1 MEHSS
6 RHLRFKLQSLGR
18 RLDDL
23 EEATKH
29 LQKAED
35 EVLDLQDKIIQAEGS
50 NSSMLAEVEALRKR
64 VLKIEGKDEEVKKA
78 EDLCRLI
85 KEKLE
90 NEENITRELKL
101 EIEQLQK
108 RMGELEKLEEAF
120 NKSKSDCTQLSLSL
134 NEEKNMSKKLSSELE
149 VLKTRV
155 KELESSEGKL
165 DKAEQFLTG
174 ELEKIKSLS
183 LSFANEK
190 KQLIEREKQ
199 NEKLIL
205 ELKEQIELKGKM
217 TGEQSR
223 NESNALERSPDQH
236 EEHNKFRIEDS
247 LTSKPLQRVG
257 FDYIKQSEIQ
267 TSSNNENEKNKYQED
282 NKIKELNQEIEKLK
296 NQLKH
301 YEGLEQE
308 LKQLKEKHCELQES
322 YVSELNKNKLVTEE
336 LQTLQRQNNQYKEIE
351 NGILES
357 EDFISRSRVKN
368 ERKSKVASTE
378 PPISKYTSQ
387 DLSTQPLRND
397 RYRHS
402 EVLKR
407 QLSNSSSGS
416 RRTARST
423 PLLDTT
429 GNLKK
434 EEKVV
439 LSYVSSSKDF
449 SMVHNDTKKSKDQPS
464 VLSRYPPA
472 VQEQA
477 PQKSWKASTSKQ
489 SDRSMR
495 FFGEDYSVK
504 AYKKETTL
512 ENEVEKGTSGEKSE
526 NTVHIEEMVST
537 EDSLSNSPLHPD
549 LSNLSPRLSNIQ
561 GNTDMTVGSKLQM
574 NSDVEIKSSSRDR
587 HSRYGGI
594 LGREDNVTDV
604 FAEQNTKATVFNHEE
619 SDPQIS
625 QTSST
630 HKSYYSRDKT
640 RGRASKPQIPE
651 KPHILE
657 ATDHRD
663 SERRTRLSGLH
674 TKRQSSS
681 REKVLNLDTTRHSSF
696 ERHSYSSNKEA
707 GNLRK
712 ISSDGADSTETNSH
726 ISVSPRSCS
735 PREALQSTMVI
746 KPIIIERDVKEV
758 MSDYRARSS
767 SDVNRTPTK
776 VSSIKIYPSETS
788 SRTNTDEI
796 IRERHTSTSNIRLSA
811 NDQPLL
817 KNNISIPLEIS
828 LNKDDLILKVADKDA
843 ALNHREVS
851 KNLDQ
856 INKDKVKENDL
867 SIETVTWKSHD
878 IGETNHFDIKSVT
891 NKSSWRKGG
900 FGSTEELDR
909 LGNEKDDMDSKSR
922 RKSCFDGE
930 NSSRARSSDL
940 YSRSKVSS
948 INSYSPTP
956 EFISK
961 RSQSSLSATEIIA
974 RRNSPSMAVTSGKA
988 SWHRS
993 SFEVDDNFNSRRKYS
1008 SDNLY
1013 RTDSAGWKQ
1022 NTSTNQRHQKSMVEE
1037 RIRQLEH

>member
-6 RHLRFKLQSLGR
+6 RHLRFKLQSLSR

-23 EEATKH
+23 EEATRN

-50 NSSMLAEVEALRKR
+50 NSSMLADVEALRKR

-155 KELESSEGKL
+155 KELESSESKL
-165 DKAEQFLTG
+165 DKAEQFLTS

-190 KQLIEREKQ
+190 KLFLEREKQ

-205 ELKEQIELKGKM
+205 ELKEQLELKGKI

-236 EEHNKFRIEDS
+236 VDHNKLRIKNS
-247 LTSKPLQRVG
+247 LTSKSLQRVG
-257 FDYIKQSEIQ
+257 LDYIMQSEIQ

-308 LKQLKEKHCELQES
+308 LKQLKEKHCELQET
-322 YVSELNKNKLVTEE
+322 YISEQNKNKLVNKE
-336 LQTLQRQNNQYKEIE
+336 LQTSQRQIGQYKEIE
-351 NGILES
+351 NGTLES
-357 EDFISRSRVKN
+357 EALIPRSRIKD
-368 ERKSKVASTE
+368 ERTRGKVASTDS
-378 PPISKYTSQ
+378 PISKYTSQ
-387 DLSTQPLRND
+387 DSSPQQMRNERVRQSD
-397 RYRHS
+397 I
-402 EVLKR
+402 KR
-407 QLSNSSSGS
+407 QLSNSSSNS
-416 RRTARST
+416 RKSRST
-423 PLLDTT
+423 LIDTT

-434 EEKVV
+434 EDKLVP
-439 LSYVSSSKDF
+439 SNFSTGKDF
-449 SMVHNDTKKSKDQPS
+449 SIVHNDTKKSKDQPS

-477 PQKSWKASTSKQ
+477 PQKSWKGSASKPT
-489 SDRSMR
+489 DRSMR

-504 AYKKETTL
+504 AYPKKEISL
-512 ENEVEKGTSGEKSE
+512 ESEVEKVTTCDTSE
-526 NTVHIEEMVST
+526 NSMLTLAVHPEMHNLRAELDNAQENLDMVV
-537 EDSLSNSPLHPD
+537 ESN
-549 LSNLSPRLSNIQ
+549 
-561 GNTDMTVGSKLQM
+561 LQM
-574 NSDVEIKSSSRDR
+574 NARDVEKTSSNDR
-587 HSRYGGI
+587 QSKYGGV
-594 LGREDNVTDV
+594 LEREDSVINVV
-604 FAEQNTKATVFNHEE
+604 EQNPRAISNHEE
-619 SDPQIS
+619 IDPQTS
-625 QTSST
+625 QTSSA
-630 HKSYYSRDKT
+630 HRSYYSRDKT
-640 RGRASKPQIPE
+640 RARASKPQIPE

-657 ATDHRD
+657 MPDHKD
-663 SERRTRLSGLH
+663 PEKRTRLLGLH

-681 REKVLNLDTTRHSSF
+681 QEKMFSLDKYSSF
-696 ERHSYSSNKEA
+696 ENHSSSSEKET
-707 GNLRK
+707 GRSRK
-712 ISSDGADSTETNSH
+712 MSSDSLENTETNSH
-726 ISVSPRSCS
+726 AAVPPRSCS
-735 PREALQSTMVI
+735 PREALQSTVVI
-746 KPIIIERDVKEV
+746 KPIIIERDVKEI
-758 MSDYRARSS
+758 MSDYRARSG
-767 SDVNRTPTK
+767 SDVNRTSNK

-788 SRTNTDEI
+788 SRKNTDEI
-796 IRERHTSTSNIRLSA
+796 TKERHTSTSNIRLSA

-817 KNNISIPLEIS
+817 KNSISIPLEIS
-828 LNKDDLILKVADKDA
+828 LNKDDLILKVADKDM

-856 INKDKVKENDL
+856 SYKKEKFKEKDV
-867 SIETVTWKSHD
+867 SIDNFTWKSHE
-878 IGETNHFDIKSVT
+878 IGGANHFDSKRVT

-909 LGNEKDDMDSKSR
+909 LGNEIDDMDSKTR
-922 RKSCFDGE
+922 RKSCFDE
-930 NSSRARSSDL
+930 QNPSRSRASEL
-940 YSRSKVSS
+940 YSRNKSSS
-948 INSYSPTP
+948 INSHTTTP

-961 RSQSSLSATEIIA
+961 RSQSSLSAAEILT
-974 RRNSPSMAVTSGKA
+974 RRNSPNVSVTTRQA
-988 SWHRS
+988 SWTRS
-993 SFEVDDNFNSRRKYS
+993 NFEDDNFNSRRKYS
-1008 SDNLY
+1008 SEKMY
-1013 RTDSAGWKQ
+1013 RSDSTGWKQ
-1022 NTSTNQRHQKSMVEE
+1022 SANTNQRHQRSMVEE

>member
-6 RHLRFKLQSLGR
+6 RHLRFKLQSLSR

-23 EEATKH
+23 EEATKN

-90 NEENITRELKL
+90 NEENITRELRL

-108 RMGELEKLEEAF
+108 RMSELEKLEETF
-120 NKSKSDCTQLSLSL
+120 NRSKSDCTQLSLSL

-149 VLKTRV
+149 TLKTRV

-165 DKAEQFLTG
+165 DKAEQFLTS
-174 ELEKIKSLS
+174 ELEKIKCLS

-190 KQLIEREKQ
+190 KLLLEREKQ
-199 NEKLIL
+199 NEKIIL
-205 ELKEQIELKGKM
+205 ELKEQLELKGKI

-223 NESNALERSPDQH
+223 NESNVLERSPDH
-236 EEHNKFRIEDS
+236 HVEHNKFRIEDS
-247 LTSKPLQRVG
+247 LTSKSLQRVG

-322 YVSELNKNKLVTEE
+322 YISEQNKNKLVTEE
-336 LQTLQRQNNQYKEIE
+336 LQALQRQTSQYKEIE
-351 NGILES
+351 NGTLES
-357 EDFISRSRVKN
+357 EDLISRNRIKN
-368 ERKSKVASTE
+368 ERKSKVLSTE

-387 DLSTQPLRND
+387 DLSSQLRNE
-397 RYRHS
+397 RLRNS
-402 EVLKR
+402 EVPKR
-407 QLSNSSSGS
+407 PLSNSSTNRKTS
-416 RRTARST
+416 RST
-423 PLLDTT
+423 LIETT
-429 GNLKK
+429 GNLKR

-439 LSYVSSSKDF
+439 LPYFSSGKDF
-449 SMVHNDTKKSKDQPS
+449 SIGHNDVKKSKDQPS

-477 PQKSWKASTSKQ
+477 PHKSWKGSTSKQ
-489 SDRSMR
+489 TDRTMR

-504 AYKKETTL
+504 ASSKKETL
-512 ENEVEKGTSGEKSE
+512 LDSEEVEKRTSCDTSENIATEETVPTENSLLTSELSNHNPELNTQANNDLVFESKLEMNAGDVEKS
-526 NTVHIEEMVST
+526 SCY
-537 EDSLSNSPLHPD
+537 D
-549 LSNLSPRLSNIQ
+549 RL
-561 GNTDMTVGSKLQM
+561 
-574 NSDVEIKSSSRDR
+574 
-587 HSRYGGI
+587 SRYGGI
-594 LGREDNVTDV
+594 LGREDGVASVSSDINPKS
-604 FAEQNTKATVFNHEE
+604 AISNHEDTDLQM
-619 SDPQIS
+619 SQI
-625 QTSST
+625 SST
-630 HKSYYSRDKT
+630 HRSYYSRDKT
-640 RGRASKPQIPE
+640 KGRASKPQIPE

-657 ATDHRD
+657 TSEHRD
-663 SERRTRLSGLH
+663 PERRTRLSGFQS
-674 TKRQSSS
+674 KRQSNS
-681 REKVLNLDTTRHSSF
+681 RDKNLSLDNTRHSSF
-696 ERHSYSSNKEA
+696 ENHSYSSQKET
-707 GNLRK
+707 GRSRK
-712 ISSDGADSTETNSH
+712 MSYDGLDNTETNSQLAMP
-726 ISVSPRSCS
+726 PRSCS
-735 PREALQSTMVI
+735 PREALQSTVVI
-746 KPIIIERDVKEV
+746 KPIIIERDVKEI

-767 SDVNRTPTK
+767 SDVNRTPNK
-776 VSSIKIYPSETS
+776 VSSIKIFPSEATS

-796 IRERHTSTSNIRLSA
+796 TRERHTSTSNIRLSA

-828 LNKDDLILKVADKDA
+828 LNKDDLILKVADKDID
-843 ALNHREVS
+843 LNHREVS
-851 KNLDQ
+851 KTLDQ
-856 INKDKVKENDL
+856 SHRKEYIKENDR

-878 IGETNHFDIKSVT
+878 IGGTNHFDSKHVT

-900 FGSTEELDR
+900 FGSIEELDR
-909 LGNEKDDMDSKSR
+909 LSNEKDDMDPKTR
-922 RKSCFDGE
+922 RKSCFD
-930 NSSRARSSDL
+930 DDK
-940 YSRSKVSS
+940 YSRSRTSEHYSRNRGS
-948 INSYSPTP
+948 ITNSYSSTP

-974 RRNSPSMAVTSGKA
+974 RRNSPNLLGTSGKS
-988 SWHRS
+988 SWTRTN
-993 SFEVDDNFNSRRKYS
+993 FEVDDNLNSRRKYS
-1008 SDNLY
+1008 SENLY
-1013 RTDSAGWKQ
+1013 RTDSTGWKQ
-1022 NTSTNQRHQKSMVEE
+1022 NPNPNQRHHKSMVEE

>member
-6 RHLRFKLQSLGR
+6 RHLRFKLQSLSR

-23 EEATKH
+23 EEATRN

-108 RMGELEKLEEAF
+108 RMAELEKLEETF
-120 NKSKSDCTQLSLSL
+120 NRSKSDCTQLSLSL

-149 VLKTRV
+149 TLKTRV

-165 DKAEQFLTG
+165 DKAEQFLTS
-174 ELEKIKSLS
+174 ELEKIKCLS

-190 KQLIEREKQ
+190 KLLLEREKQ
-199 NEKLIL
+199 NEKIIL
-205 ELKEQIELKGKM
+205 ELKEQLELKGKI

-223 NESNALERSPDQH
+223 NESNVLERSPDQH
-236 EEHNKFRIEDS
+236 VEHNKFRIEDS
-247 LTSKPLQRVG
+247 LTSKSLQRVG

-267 TSSNNENEKNKYQED
+267 TSSINENEKNKYQED

-322 YVSELNKNKLVTEE
+322 YISEQNKNKLVTEE
-336 LQTLQRQNNQYKEIE
+336 LQALQRQSSPYKEIE
-351 NGILES
+351 NGVLES
-357 EDFISRSRVKN
+357 EDLISRNRIKN
-368 ERKSKVASTE
+368 ERKSKVVSME

-387 DLSTQPLRND
+387 DLSQLRNE
-397 RYRHS
+397 RFRNS
-402 EVLKR
+402 EVKR
-407 QLSNSSSGS
+407 QLSNSSTSS
-416 RRTARST
+416 RKTSRSAFI
-423 PLLDTT
+423 DTT
-429 GNLKK
+429 SNLKR

-439 LSYVSSSKDF
+439 LPSFSSGKDF
-449 SMVHNDTKKSKDQPS
+449 GIVHNDAKKSKDQPS

-477 PQKSWKASTSKQ
+477 PQKSWKGSTSWQ
-489 SDRSMR
+489 TDRSMR

-504 AYKKETTL
+504 ACPKKDILL
-512 ENEVEKGTSGEKSE
+512 ESEEVEKGSSGDTSE
-526 NTVHIEEMVST
+526 NIATEETVPSENSLLTSE
-537 EDSLSNSPLHPD
+537 LSNHNPEL
-549 LSNLSPRLSNIQ
+549 
-561 GNTDMTVGSKLQM
+561 NTQANNDMVFESKLQM
-574 NSDVEIKSSSRDR
+574 NAGDVEKSSSHDR
-587 HSRYGGI
+587 LSRYGLT
-594 LGREDNVTDV
+594 LGREDGVTNVSAENNPKSAISNDEDTD
-604 FAEQNTKATVFNHEE
+604 FQM
-619 SDPQIS
+619 SQI
-625 QTSST
+625 SST
-630 HKSYYSRDKT
+630 HRSYYSRDKT
-640 RGRASKPQIPE
+640 KARASKPQIPE

-657 ATDHRD
+657 MSDHRD
-663 SERRTRLSGLH
+663 PERRTRLSGLQ

-681 REKVLNLDTTRHSSF
+681 RDKNVSLDNTRHSSF
-696 ERHSYSSNKEA
+696 ESHSYSSQKETRRS
-707 GNLRK
+707 RK
-712 ISSDGADSTETNSH
+712 MSYDGLDNTETNSH
-726 ISVSPRSCS
+726 LAMPPRSCS
-735 PREALQSTMVI
+735 PREALQSTVVI
-746 KPIIIERDVKEV
+746 KPIIIERDVKEI

-767 SDVNRTPTK
+767 SDLNRTPNK
-776 VSSIKIYPSETS
+776 VSSIKIYPSEATS

-796 IRERHTSTSNIRLSA
+796 TRERHTSTSNIRLSA

-828 LNKDDLILKVADKDA
+828 LNKDDLILKVADKDLD
-843 ALNHREVS
+843 LNYREES
-851 KNLDQ
+851 LDQ
-856 INKDKVKENDL
+856 SNKKENIKENDR

-878 IGETNHFDIKSVT
+878 IGGTNHFDSKRVT
-891 NKSSWRKGG
+891 NKTSWRKGG
-900 FGSTEELDR
+900 FGSIEELDR
-909 LGNEKDDMDSKSR
+909 LGNEKDDMDSKTR
-922 RKSCFDGE
+922 RKSCFDDDKPSRSRTGE
-930 NSSRARSSDL
+930 I
-940 YSRSKVSS
+940 YSRNKGSS
-948 INSYSPTP
+948 LNSHSSTP

-974 RRNSPSMAVTSGKA
+974 RRNSPNMIVTSGKA
-988 SWHRS
+988 SWTRS

-1013 RTDSAGWKQ
+1013 KTDSTGWRQ
-1022 NTSTNQRHQKSMVEE
+1022 NPNPRHQKSMVEE